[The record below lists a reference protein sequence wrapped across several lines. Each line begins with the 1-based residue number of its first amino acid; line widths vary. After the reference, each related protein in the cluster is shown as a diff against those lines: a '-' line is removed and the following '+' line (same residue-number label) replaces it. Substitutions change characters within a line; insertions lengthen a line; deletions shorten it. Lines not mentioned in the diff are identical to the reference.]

1 MYEGNEARMQ
11 ATYAQAR
18 MNFLGQRVGET
29 SCPYLSL
36 LINEVS
42 ANELKNKVCILEM
55 EMFKENDWILK
66 DITLTICSV
75 FMCSAFI
82 FY

>member
-1 MYEGNEARMQ
+1 MYEDNEAQDAGDLCTGSNQLPGPASR
-11 ATYAQAR
+11 R
-18 MNFLGQRVGET
+18 DN
-29 SCPYLSL
+29 CPYLSL
-36 LINEVS
+36 LINEVF

-55 EMFKENDWILK
+55 EMFKENDWME